1 MIVKTQ
7 CKGREFTGVE
17 IGAENV
23 RRHFPKDIHVIE
35 LHLDHLLIQLELE
48 SDFWQGHTQIC
59 DRRLCA
65 WLESKN
71 FNGRPGD
78 EPIPLVL
85 IPAGKSCYQLKA
97 VACKEQLK
105 LKPEPVR
112 SERVPAKDPVAA

>member
-17 IGAENV
+17 IGAEHV
-23 RRHFPKDIHVIE
+23 RRYFPKDIRVIE
-35 LHLDHLLIQLELE
+35 LHLDHLLIQLDLE
-48 SDFWQGHTQIC
+48 PEFWRGRAQIC

-71 FNGRPGD
+71 FNGRPGA

-85 IPAGKSCYQLKA
+85 LPIGKNCYRLKA
-97 VACKEQLK
+97 IRCKEDSK
-105 LKPEPVR
+105 LKPEPLTPVGA
-112 SERVPAKDPVAA
+112 PAKDPVAA

>member
-7 CKGREFTGVE
+7 CKGREYIGVE

-23 RRHFPKDIHVIE
+23 RRYFPKDTHVIE

-48 SDFWQGHTQIC
+48 PEFWQGHAQIC

-85 IPAGKSCYQLKA
+85 LPTGRSCYRLKA
-97 VACKEQLK
+97 IGSKELEK
-105 LKPEPVR
+105 LKPAPARPEHIT
-112 SERVPAKDPVAA
+112 AKDPVAA

>member
-23 RRHFPKDIHVIE
+23 RRYFPKDIHVIE

-48 SDFWQGHTQIC
+48 PEFWQGHAEIC

-71 FNGRPGD
+71 FHGQPGD

-85 IPAGKSCYQLKA
+85 IPAEKSCYRLKT
-97 VACKEQLK
+97 VGLKEKSK
-105 LKPEPVR
+105 LKPESVAPE
-112 SERVPAKDPVAA
+112 SASAKAPVAA

>member
-23 RRHFPKDIHVIE
+23 RRYFPKDINVID
-35 LHLDHLLIQLELE
+35 LHIDHLLIQLGLE
-48 SDFWQGHTQIC
+48 PEFWEGHAQLC

-71 FNGRPGD
+71 FHGRPGE

-85 IPAGKSCYQLKA
+85 IPMGKNCYRLKA
-97 VACKEQLK
+97 MHCKELLK
-105 LKPEPVR
+105 HKPEPVKP
-112 SERVPAKDPVAA
+112 ERKPVKDPVAA

>member
-17 IGAENV
+17 IGADSV
-23 RRHFPKDIHVIE
+23 RRYFPKDVQVIE
-35 LHLDHLLIQLELE
+35 LHLDHLLIQLGLE
-48 SDFWQGHTQIC
+48 PEFWQGHAQIC

-71 FNGRPGD
+71 FHCRPGG

-85 IPAGKSCYQLKA
+85 IPTGKSCYRLKA
-97 VACKEQLK
+97 IGCKEQPK
-105 LKPEPVR
+105 LKPEAVR
-112 SERVPAKDPVAA
+112 PERTPAKAPVAA